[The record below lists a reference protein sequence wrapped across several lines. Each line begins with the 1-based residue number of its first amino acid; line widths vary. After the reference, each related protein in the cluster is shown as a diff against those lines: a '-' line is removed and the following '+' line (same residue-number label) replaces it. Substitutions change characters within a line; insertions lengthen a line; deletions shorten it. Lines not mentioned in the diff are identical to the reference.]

1 MPGSWGSGL
10 RMTQSH
16 LHLKNHSECESDRN
30 GISRGWDRRQP
41 VLRTPP
47 WPDQEA
53 PTPIP
58 LLSRGTIRMQRKEK
72 VDQGSPDSGGKLT
85 ANLLCDLQEVTRPL

>member
-1 MPGSWGSGL
+1 MARPGDLPPTSSY
-10 RMTQSH
+10 
-16 LHLKNHSECESDRN
+16 
-30 GISRGWDRRQP
+30 
-41 VLRTPP
+41 TPFT
-47 WPDQEA
+47 A
-53 PTPIP
+53 LFFSLVPTPIP